1 MNDIVDLPA
10 HKDYSTLVVD
20 YVDGVVTV
28 RLNRPD
34 KLNAISM
41 EMADQLREVVAT
53 HAYHPD
59 ARVMVVHGAGRAF
72 CAGYDLNTGAAGDSR
87 RAWLQNARFQSAF
100 QAFAAAPV
108 VRIARL
114 NGHVVGAGMLLAAAC
129 ELRYAAPDTTF
140 YIPEL
145 DMGIPFS
152 LGGVSLVV
160 RYIGL
165 TRAADM
171 ILNGTKMDAVT
182 AVAAGL
188 VTEVVADGELA
199 ARVDTI
205 ARRVAARPAAL
216 LLASLVSLG
225 EAARDLVPADTV
237 DLATMQFAA
246 DDPEAAAVAEAY
258 ARRFRH

>member
-1 MNDIVDLPA
+1 
-10 HKDYSTLVVD
+10 
-20 YVDGVVTV
+20 
-28 RLNRPD
+28 
-34 KLNAISM
+34 
-41 EMADQLREVVAT
+41 
-53 HAYHPD
+53 
-59 ARVMVVHGAGRAF
+59 
-72 CAGYDLNTGAAGDSR
+72 
-87 RAWLQNARFQSAF
+87 
-100 QAFAAAPV
+100 
-108 VRIARL
+108 
-114 NGHVVGAGMLLAAAC
+114 MLLAAAC

-145 DMGIPFS
+145 DMGVPFS

-160 RYIGL
+160 CYIGL

-182 AVAAGL
+182 ALAAGL
-188 VTEVVADGELA
+188 VTEVVADGEPA

-225 EAARDLVPADTV
+225 EAARDLVPADTI

-246 DDPEAAAVAEAY
+246 DDPEAAAVGEAY
-258 ARRFRH
+258 ARRFRHQSLSRSDASTRQDGLAAALPTAPASQSARPSAHRPLPGGAFGQLQQRGGDKQRISRASRLKSGPGPRSTSQQQRDRRGQPSGPTGAS